1 MRYMGIG
8 FFAGALLGG
17 AVGLLTIEAPVF
29 GAMVGGFAGL
39 AMGYLMQRVEI

>member
-1 MRYMGIG
+1 MIAAFVCYLGAG
-8 FFAGALLGG
+8 FAGVFG
-17 AVGLLTIEAPVF
+17 VEAPVF